1 MSEVLKPAVE
11 VGSQITNGNVNLMD
25 SINGASSTQIIE
37 SLYTKVDSLTNTN
50 LQLTLQSQNML
61 EKLDVAQKKE
71 VKLVENI
78 SMYKHQKGNLDTML
92 RRKLRKI
99 SELEEEL
106 ASLQMTFSSVKTI
119 NKELNDNLIEL
130 NEKEAVDKEK
140 VDTLAKDYDTLVQ
153 SQDSYRLHFEKTI
166 DQLSQ
171 EMQTVKMNYI
181 NKLTQR
187 MQNSDSFEIKLN
199 KYKKLID
206 RLEKSGSLKDIAK
219 GLKDDTCQDTLKKL
233 DLDSWI
239 TLYKLSGKITQNYAE
254 KNDLDLKL
262 LKSSDSILNDP
273 EIDFITKNVNSD
285 SLERITVKKRT
296 KSRNI
301 SGQYTPSGGYSPV
314 MYLSSP
320 MLGGSVSPRI
330 GTPNNTPARR
340 FSQRFNNN
348 SNNNSNTDGSETA
361 TSSPSLPGVRRM
373 SSIYSNAQTEQRSN
387 AKSSPALDH
396 RRKRTSAIYN

>member
-285 SLERITVKKRT
+285 SLERITVKKRA

>member
-106 ASLQMTFSSVKTI
+106 GSLQMTFSSVKTI
-119 NKELNDNLIEL
+119 NKELKDNLIEL

-285 SLERITVKKRT
+285 SLERITVKKRA

>member
-1 MSEVLKPAVE
+1 
-11 VGSQITNGNVNLMD
+11 MD

>member
-119 NKELNDNLIEL
+119 NKELKDNLIEL

-285 SLERITVKKRT
+285 SLERITVKKRA

-320 MLGGSVSPRI
+320 MLGGSVSPKI

>member
-106 ASLQMTFSSVKTI
+106 GSLQMTFSSVKTI